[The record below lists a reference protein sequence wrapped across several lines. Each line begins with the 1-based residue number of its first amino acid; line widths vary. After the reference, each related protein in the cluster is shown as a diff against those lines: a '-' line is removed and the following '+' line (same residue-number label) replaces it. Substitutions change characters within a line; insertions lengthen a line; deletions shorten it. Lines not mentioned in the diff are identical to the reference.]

1 MARNWVS
8 CNRSSNLISLH
19 FNCGKHKLVTT
30 ITIGNVPWCS
40 KIELKLQSNTY
51 SEIPLNVS
59 PNEFIN

>member
-8 CNRSSNLISLH
+8 CNNRSSNIISLH

-30 ITIGNVPWCS
+30 ITIGNVPCCS

-51 SEIPLNVS
+51 
-59 PNEFIN
+59 NENSSKYESK